1 MAIDKKT
8 DRVRI
13 NQMIRVPL
21 VRLIGADAEQVGI
34 VPIDQALRLAAEA
47 GLDLVEVAP
56 NGEPPVCR
64 IMDYGKFKFQQAK
77 KAQEAKKKQ
86 TQTQVKEVKL
96 RPKIEAHDLSVK
108 LRNVIRFL
116 EERNRVKI
124 TVQFRG
130 REIAYSEAGRKL
142 LERVSAEVGEL
153 AVVEGTP
160 KMEGRFLSMILAPK

>member
-108 LRNVIRFL
+108 MRNVIRFL

-130 REIAYSEAGRKL
+130 REIAYAEAGRKL
-142 LERVSAEVGEL
+142 LERVTAEVGDL